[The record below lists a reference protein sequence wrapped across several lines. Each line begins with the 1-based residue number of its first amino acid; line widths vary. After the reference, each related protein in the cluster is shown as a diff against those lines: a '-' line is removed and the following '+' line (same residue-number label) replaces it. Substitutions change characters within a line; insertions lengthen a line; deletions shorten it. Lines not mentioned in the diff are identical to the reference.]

1 MQSNKEINMIA
12 TIAPCGMN
20 CELCHSFQD
29 KKKQCPGCRNRQTN
43 CRIRR
48 CDKRIAYCFECSTFP
63 CKRLKQL
70 DLRYKTEYSMSML
83 ENLIFIKEQGESL
96 FLEQQKEKYLC
107 PDCGNL
113 HTVHY
118 DYCVYCK
125 QNKRNKRIQ
134 K

>member
-1 MQSNKEINMIA
+1 
-12 TIAPCGMN
+12 
-20 CELCHSFQD
+20 
-29 KKKQCPGCRNRQTN
+29 
-43 CRIRR
+43 
-48 CDKRIAYCFECSTFP
+48 
-63 CKRLKQL
+63 
-70 DLRYKTEYSMSML
+70 MSML
-83 ENLIFIKEQGESL
+83 ENLTFIKEQGESL
-96 FLEQQKEKYLC
+96 FLEQQKEKHLC

>member
-1 MQSNKEINMIA
+1 
-12 TIAPCGMN
+12 
-20 CELCHSFQD
+20 
-29 KKKQCPGCRNRQTN
+29 
-43 CRIRR
+43 
-48 CDKRIAYCFECSTFP
+48 
-63 CKRLKQL
+63 
-70 DLRYKTEYSMSML
+70 MSML

-125 QNKRNKRIQ
+125 QNKRNKKTQRPYFEHF
-134 K
+134 

>member
-1 MQSNKEINMIA
+1 MIT

-29 KKKQCPGCRNRQTN
+29 KKKLCLGCRNRQTN
-43 CRIRR
+43 CIIWN
-48 CDKRIAYCFECSTFP
+48 CDKKVTYCFECLKFP
-63 CKRLKQL
+63 CKRLRQL
-70 DLRYKTEYSMSML
+70 DLRYKTKYSMSML
-83 ENLIFIKEQGESL
+83 ENLAFIKEYGEEL
-96 FLEQQKEKYLC
+96 FLQQQQEKHVC

-113 HTVHY
+113 HTLHY

-125 QNKRNKRIQ
+125 QNKRNKNIQ